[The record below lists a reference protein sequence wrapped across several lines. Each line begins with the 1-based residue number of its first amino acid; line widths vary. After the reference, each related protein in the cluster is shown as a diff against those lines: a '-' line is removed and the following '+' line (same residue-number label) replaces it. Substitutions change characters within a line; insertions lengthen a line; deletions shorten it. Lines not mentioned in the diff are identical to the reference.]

1 MKRSILRTLLFVL
14 FSISITG
21 SFANRQS
28 SYHTAGDP
36 EPIELISTSQARA
49 IIQDILDVTGSKATF
64 EVRAARIP
72 NAAAAT
78 LKGKRYILYN
88 PVFMAALQKASGSNR
103 WAPISILAHEIGHHL
118 YGHTIKGT
126 PSHPSIELEADEF
139 SGFVLRKMG
148 ASLEDAQ
155 LAMRVAASR
164 RATATHPGRYHR
176 LDAIAA
182 GWEKADAQLAGRR
195 PLKQQER
202 VVSIPRTEP
211 AASTATSALLDE
223 RLIAYDVHFN
233 SDPQS
238 TYHVT
243 VRNNFVKLSG
253 NTLLVF
259 GKLLSTNNE
268 EFPMALTAG
277 ENILLVSK
285 KGQVLNADG
294 KKLGYVTA
302 RDRSN

>member
-1 MKRSILRTLLFVL
+1 MKRTILRTLLFVL

-28 SYHTAGDP
+28 SYNTAG
-36 EPIELISTSQARA
+36 EPGPVELISPSQARA
-49 IIQDILDVTGSKATF
+49 IIQDILDVTGTKASF

-88 PVFMAALQKASGSNR
+88 PVFMAALEKASGSNR

-118 YGHTIKGT
+118 YGHTVKGT
-126 PSHPSIELEADEF
+126 PSQPAIELEADEF

-164 RATATHPGRYHR
+164 RATATHPGRHDR
-176 LDAIAA
+176 LKAIAN
-182 GWEKADAQLAGRR
+182 GWEKADAQLAGRG
-195 PLKQQER
+195 PAKQQQR
-202 VVSIPRTEP
+202 VVTRARTEAP
-211 AASTATSALLDE
+211 VSTAASAVLDE

-233 SDPQS
+233 GDPQG

-243 VRNNFVKLSG
+243 VRNNLVKLSG
-253 NTLLVF
+253 NTLFVF
-259 GKLLSTNNE
+259 GKLLSTDNQD
-268 EFPMALTAG
+268 FPMALTAG
-277 ENILLVSK
+277 ENVLLVSK
-285 KGQVLNADG
+285 KGQVISTEG
-294 KKLGYVTA
+294 KKLGYVTV